1 MPNKTKS
8 GKNQEGYF
16 ICGTIGELTI
26 EGCPHGRCT
35 FELMPEEQMKTLRNE
50 CEGYLWLPSDVDARG
65 VGRAVTRYGKVAH
78 IDFSRNHERFLR
90 LLIAAK
96 VNALKIRVESRNVA
110 PEKTAAKCECKCSAH
125 LQKCAHTEENGQ
137 YPQACVISLM

>member
-35 FELMPEEQMKTLRNE
+35 FELIPEEQMKTLRNDR
-50 CEGYLWLPSDVDARG
+50 EGYLWLPSDVDARG
-65 VGRAVTRYGKVAH
+65 AGHAITQYGKTVQ
-78 IDFSRNHERFLR
+78 IDFSQNYERFLN

-96 VNALKIRVESRNVA
+96 TNLLPVRVEAIGVA
-110 PEKTAAKCECKCSAH
+110 DKNCEPKA
-125 LQKCAHTEENGQ
+125 CA
-137 YPQACVISLM
+137 ISLM

>member
-35 FELMPEEQMKTLRNE
+35 FELIPEEQMKTIRNDR
-50 CEGYLWLPSDVDARG
+50 EGYLWLPSDVDARG
-65 VGRAVTRYGKVAH
+65 AGHAITQYGKTVQ
-78 IDFSRNHERFLR
+78 IDFSQNYERFLN

-96 VNALKIRVESRNVA
+96 TNLLPVRVEAIGVA
-110 PEKTAAKCECKCSAH
+110 DKNGESKA
-125 LQKCAHTEENGQ
+125 CA
-137 YPQACVISLM
+137 ISLM

>member
-35 FELMPEEQMKTLRNE
+35 FELIPEEQMKTLRDDR
-50 CEGYLWLPSDVDARG
+50 EGYLWLPSDVDARG
-65 VGRAVTRYGKVAH
+65 YGRAVTRYGKSVQ
-78 IDFSRNHERFLR
+78 IDFAQNYERFLN

-96 VNALKIRVESRNVA
+96 TNLLPVRVEAIGVA
-110 PEKTAAKCECKCSAH
+110 DKNGESKA
-125 LQKCAHTEENGQ
+125 CA
-137 YPQACVISLM
+137 ISLM